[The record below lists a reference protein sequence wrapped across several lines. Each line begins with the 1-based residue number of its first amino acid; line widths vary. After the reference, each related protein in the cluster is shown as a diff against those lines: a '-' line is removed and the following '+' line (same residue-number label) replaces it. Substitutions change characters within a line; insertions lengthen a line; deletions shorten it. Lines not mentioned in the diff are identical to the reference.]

1 MTKSILCLPGG
12 WPANRKT
19 IIPKMFFHCCEDFEP
34 HIRLP
39 SLGTQQR
46 DRQSSRESDFEGQW
60 DLITWLPQYKGKQ
73 TPHLEGTNKI
83 LHAPKPRGKKQRP
96 HRRLNQTYLLVLEG
110 FLQRHQYAMVHHG
123 DGAPAATVLDGAPCL
138 EALLK
143 ISSSHAIKP
152 ADSRARL
159 PQAKQLIGREHS
171 PTHQ

>member
-1 MTKSILCLPGG
+1 MQDIHGTGVNNDSIFGEYKENLMCT
-12 WPANRKT
+12 R
-19 IIPKMFFHCCEDFEP
+19 
-34 HIRLP
+34 
-39 SLGTQQR
+39 TQ
-46 DRQSSRESDFEGQW
+46 
-60 DLITWLPQYKGKQ
+60 GK
-73 TPHLEGTNKI
+73 
-83 LHAPKPRGKKQRP
+83 AVP